1 MGGDRKEKSEVADR
15 LCLER
20 GQHLFI
26 VQLPTGMLG
35 GQLGCGLTKRPA
47 RPGAAGQTV
56 ASDPLALA
64 GNVGSDPGKVRKAL
78 YEPEFQSPKAL
89 GHPGPHLSVT

>member
-1 MGGDRKEKSEVADR
+1 MGGDRKEKSELADR
-15 LCLER
+15 LCLES
-20 GQHLFI
+20 GQHF
-26 VQLPTGMLG
+26 VYCPTAHRDVG

-56 ASDPLALA
+56 ASAPRALA
-64 GNVGSDPGKVRKAL
+64 GNVGSDPGKVREAL